1 MAPPCSP
8 TSARWGS
15 KASSRSARC
24 RPTAPVARPTGSRA
38 RTPHVRRCGERR
50 RRIADDDAQ
59 LSSQHGWRIARATV
73 LWSAGLIAGI
83 IFGGLIG
90 TTFLRSGGDSGFFG
104 AIGGAALFACVR
116 LWATERRGSL
126 DG

>member
-1 MAPPCSP
+1 M
-8 TSARWGS
+8 
-15 KASSRSARC
+15 
-24 RPTAPVARPTGSRA
+24 
-38 RTPHVRRCGERR
+38 TP
-50 RRIADDDAQ
+50 
-59 LSSQHGWRIARATV
+59 SSQHGWRIARATV

-83 IFGGLIG
+83 IFGGLI
-90 TTFLRSGGDSGFFG
+90 RSGGDSGFFG